1 MPYIV
6 DIQTSFPKNAYT
18 QDELIEGLKK
28 VWETKVKNLNRV
40 ETIQKNVLV
49 DSRHLAMPLEDY
61 FSGLTF
67 GNRNQ
72 KFIEIGLNL
81 FEEAASKVLSKN
93 GLRPQDISALWSN
106 TVTGF
111 AIPSLEARLMN
122 RLDFKPNTKRV
133 PLLGLGCM
141 AGVAGINRAAEYLQS
156 RPHEALIFFSVEL
169 CSLTFQV
176 DDVSVAN
183 LVSTGLFGDG
193 AAAVLMV
200 GDEHPLREIAALKWL
215 DSESI
220 FFPDTEDVMGW
231 DVSESGLKIILN
243 KNVPDVT
250 ETYLPTPL
258 NEFFKRKEI
267 QRSDIHTFI
276 AHPGG
281 PKVLLAMEKVFDLPE
296 HGLHHSWE
304 SLRVNGNM
312 SSVSVLDIFSRT
324 IEESRGPKGAL
335 ALGVAM
341 GPSFSAELGLY
352 QWN

>member
-1 MPYIV
+1 
-6 DIQTSFPKNAYT
+6 
-18 QDELIEGLKK
+18 
-28 VWETKVKNLNRV
+28 
-40 ETIQKNVLV
+40 
-49 DSRHLAMPLEDY
+49 
-61 FSGLTF
+61 
-67 GNRNQ
+67 
-72 KFIEIGLNL
+72 
-81 FEEAASKVLSKN
+81 
-93 GLRPQDISALWSN
+93 
-106 TVTGF
+106 
-111 AIPSLEARLMN
+111 MN

-141 AGVAGINRAAEYLQS
+141 AGVAGINRAAEYLVS
-156 RPHEALIFFSVEL
+156 KPKEALLFLSVEL

-200 GDEHPLREIAALKWL
+200 GDEHPLSEKAPLKWL

-250 ETYLPTPL
+250 EQNLPGPL
-258 NEFFKRKEI
+258 SEFFKRKEI
-267 QRSDIHTFI
+267 QRSDIHTFM

-296 HGLHHSWE
+296 RGLHHSWE
-304 SLRVNGNM
+304 SLRENGNM

-324 IEESRGPKGAL
+324 LKESRGPKGAY

>member
-1 MPYIV
+1 MPFIV
-6 DIQTSFPKNAYT
+6 DIQTSFPKNKYS
-18 QDELIEGLKK
+18 QDDLIEGLKT
-28 VWETKVKNLNRV
+28 VWSKKLKNLNRV
-40 ETIQKNVLV
+40 ESIQKNVLV
-49 DSRHLAMPLEDY
+49 ESRHLAMPLEDY
-61 FSGLTF
+61 FCGKTF
-67 GNRNQ
+67 GQRNER
-72 KFIEIGLNL
+72 FIEVGVDL
-81 FEEAASKVLSKN
+81 FEDAASKVLKKN
-93 GLRPQDISALWSN
+93 NLLAQDISALWSN

-122 RLDFKPNTKRV
+122 RLEFRPSTKRV

-141 AGVAGINRAAEYLQS
+141 AGVAGINRACEYLEA
-156 RPHEALIFFSVEL
+156 RPHEALLFMSVEL

-176 DDVSVAN
+176 EDISVAN

-200 GDEHPLREIAALKWL
+200 GDEHPLAKDAPLRWL
-215 DSESI
+215 NSRSI

-231 DVSESGLKIILN
+231 NVSESGLKIILN

-250 ETYLPTPL
+250 ENNLPEPL
-258 NEFFKRKEI
+258 KEFFEEQEI
-267 QRSDIHTFI
+267 ERNDIHTFI

-296 HGLHHSWE
+296 KGLHHSWE
-304 SLRVNGNM
+304 SLRENGNM
-312 SSVSVLDIFSRT
+312 SSVSVLDIFSRMLNH
-324 IEESRGPKGAL
+324 SRGPKGSL

-352 QWN
+352 RWN